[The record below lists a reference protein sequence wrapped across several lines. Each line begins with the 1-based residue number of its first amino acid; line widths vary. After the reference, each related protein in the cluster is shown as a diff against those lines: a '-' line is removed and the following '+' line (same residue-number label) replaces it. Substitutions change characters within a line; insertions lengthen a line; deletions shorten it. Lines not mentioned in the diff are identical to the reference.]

1 MTSTYFLGANS
12 AQGFYSLYGGF
23 PPRSGFLH
31 IIKGGPGTG
40 KSGFMRAIGSEAERR
55 GMDVEYVLC
64 SGDPD
69 SLDGVYIPALN
80 GWVDGT
86 APHALDPTIFGVT
99 GDYVNLGRFCRT
111 PFSSENQVTIRRITP
126 AYKALY
132 AEGYEH
138 IAAAGKCEV
147 RGGFD
152 LAPLEKRLDMILRRC
167 PTDSAP
173 YERRVFLRA
182 ISCRGLLSLADTLAG
197 YGETYEFTGSHGGG
211 APALELVR
219 REAKR
224 RGLCRVLSMS
234 PLHPER
240 IDAVTLPA
248 ADIAFFDGS
257 IRHRLR
263 AARIRLD
270 SMLTCSPRSGHAAE
284 ARAVASLRGKL
295 LDLAVEKSPSRA
307 KALHDELELQY
318 RPYMD
323 FPALTDYTNA
333 EIERIFGN

>member
-1 MTSTYFLGANS
+1 M
-12 AQGFYSLYGGF
+12 
-23 PPRSGFLH
+23 
-31 IIKGGPGTG
+31 
-40 KSGFMRAIGSEAERR
+40 
-55 GMDVEYVLC
+55 
-64 SGDPD
+64 
-69 SLDGVYIPALN
+69 YIPALN
-80 GWVDGT
+80 EAWVDGT

-197 YGETYEFTGSHGGG
+197 YGETYEFTSSHGGG

-240 IDAVTLPA
+240 IDAVMLPA

-257 IRHRLR
+257 YGTGSARH
-263 AARIRLD
+263 IRLD

-295 LDLAVEKSPSRA
+295 LDLAVEKLSRA

-323 FPALTDYTNA
+323 FPSLTDYTNA

>member
-80 GWVDGT
+80 EAWVDGT

-197 YGETYEFTGSHGGG
+197 YGETYEFTSSHGGG

-219 REAKR
+219 REPS
-224 RGLCRVLSMS
+224 G
-234 PLHPER
+234 
-240 IDAVTLPA
+240 A
-248 ADIAFFDGS
+248 AC
-257 IRHRLR
+257 
-263 AARIRLD
+263 AA
-270 SMLTCSPRSGHAAE
+270 CSPCR
-284 ARAVASLRGKL
+284 RCT
-295 LDLAVEKSPSRA
+295 
-307 KALHDELELQY
+307 QN
-318 RPYMD
+318 
-323 FPALTDYTNA
+323 ALTP
-333 EIERIFGN
+333 

>member
-12 AQGFYSLYGGF
+12 AQGFYSLYDNF
-23 PPRSGFLH
+23 PPRGGFLH

-40 KSGFMRAIGSEAERR
+40 KSGFMRAIGGEAERR

-64 SGDPD
+64 SGDPG

-80 GWVDGT
+80 EAWVDGT
-86 APHALDPTIFGVT
+86 APHAMDPAMFGVT

-111 PFSSENQVTIRRITP
+111 PFSPEHQEAIRQINP

-132 AEGYEH
+132 AEGYKH

-147 RGGFD
+147 RGEFD
-152 LAPLEKRLDMILRRC
+152 FTPLEKRLDMILRRC
-167 PTDSAP
+167 HSDGTA

-182 ISCRGLLSLADTLAG
+182 ISCRGLISLDEMPG
-197 YGETYEFTGSHGGG
+197 SCGEAYEFTSSCGGG

-219 REAKR
+219 QKAEQ

-234 PLHPER
+234 PLHPGR
-240 IDAVTLPA
+240 IDAVLLPNA
-248 ADIAFFDGS
+248 GIAFFDGS
-257 IRHRLR
+257 YGTGFGRH
-263 AARIRLD
+263 IRLD
-270 SMLTCSPRSGHAAE
+270 SMLTGSQRSGYTAE
-284 ARAVASLRGKL
+284 AKSVAALRGKL
-295 LDLAVEKSPSRA
+295 LDLAVEKLSRA
-307 KALHDELELQY
+307 KALHDQLESQY

-333 EIERIFGN
+333 EIRRIFSE

>member
-80 GWVDGT
+80 EAGVDGT

-111 PFSSENQVTIRRITP
+111 PFSSENQVAIRRITP

-167 PTDSAP
+167 PADSAP
-173 YERRVFLRA
+173 PVSE
-182 ISCRGLLSLADTLAG
+182 
-197 YGETYEFTGSHGGG
+197 
-211 APALELVR
+211 
-219 REAKR
+219 
-224 RGLCRVLSMS
+224 
-234 PLHPER
+234 
-240 IDAVTLPA
+240 
-248 ADIAFFDGS
+248 S
-257 IRHRLR
+257 IV
-263 AARIRLD
+263 
-270 SMLTCSPRSGHAAE
+270 S
-284 ARAVASLRGKL
+284 
-295 LDLAVEKSPSRA
+295 
-307 KALHDELELQY
+307 
-318 RPYMD
+318 
-323 FPALTDYTNA
+323 
-333 EIERIFGN
+333 

>member
-80 GWVDGT
+80 EAWVDGT

-111 PFSSENQVTIRRITP
+111 PFSPENQEAIRRITP

-167 PTDSAP
+167 PADSAP
-173 YERRVFLRA
+173 YERCVFLRA
-182 ISCRGLLSLADTLAG
+182 ISCRGLISLADTLAG
-197 YGETYEFTGSHGGG
+197 YGETYEFTSSHGVG

-219 REAKR
+219 REAER

-234 PLHPER
+234 LLHPER
-240 IDAVTLPA
+240 IDAVLLPA
-248 ADIAFFDGS
+248 AGIAFFDGS
-257 IRHRLR
+257 YGTGSARH
-263 AARIRLD
+263 IRLD

-295 LDLAVEKSPSRA
+295 LDLAVEKLSRA

-333 EIERIFGN
+333 EISRIFGN

>member
-1 MTSTYFLGANS
+1 MA
-12 AQGFYSLYGGF
+12 
-23 PPRSGFLH
+23 
-31 IIKGGPGTG
+31 
-40 KSGFMRAIGSEAERR
+40 
-55 GMDVEYVLC
+55 
-64 SGDPD
+64 
-69 SLDGVYIPALN
+69 
-80 GWVDGT
+80 
-86 APHALDPTIFGVT
+86 
-99 GDYVNLGRFCRT
+99 
-111 PFSSENQVTIRRITP
+111 IRRITP

-167 PTDSAP
+167 PADSAP

-197 YGETYEFTGSHGGG
+197 YGEVYEFTSSHGGG

-219 REAKR
+219 REAER

-234 PLHPER
+234 LLHPER
-240 IDAVTLPA
+240 IDAVLLPA
-248 ADIAFFDGS
+248 AGIAFFDGS
-257 IRHRLR
+257 YGTGSARH
-263 AARIRLD
+263 IRLD

-284 ARAVASLRGKL
+284 ARAVASFRGKL
-295 LDLAVEKSPSRA
+295 LDLAVEKLSRA
-307 KALHDELELQY
+307 KELHDELELQY

-333 EIERIFGN
+333 EISRIFGN